1 MRFNIF
7 YFRNIPDFL
16 QKRDKEG
23 KKEKRKGGNEAI
35 EKTAIKAVEIG
46 KRQTQQFCEERK
58 TGDAEE
64 RQGKSEEV

>member
-23 KKEKRKGGNEAI
+23 KKEERKGGNEAI
-35 EKTAIKAVEIG
+35 EKTYQSSG
-46 KRQTQQFCEERK
+46 NRK
-58 TGDAEE
+58 KIDPTIL
-64 RQGKSEEV
+64 